1 MASKYEGEKFGT
13 TSGEGRVN
21 EYEMLTR
28 ASLHSNP
35 TLLLCHLS
43 SAWHEAA
50 RIWVQINEGNRDF
63 FFLGSSQKQKK
74 TYSLYQCET
83 KDQR

>member
-13 TSGEGRVN
+13 TSGEGRAN

-28 ASLHSNP
+28 ASLPSDL

-43 SAWHEAA
+43 SALHEAA
-50 RIWVQINEGNRDF
+50 RIWVQINEGNGEMF
-63 FFLGSSQKQKK
+63 CLGSSQKQKK

-83 KDQR
+83 KDRC